1 MGLPSRPVSSG
12 TFPRDD
18 VRSTAPRG
26 AARPGLSVQADGGPP
41 KLVAMLSVALRPK
54 YLGILALMVA
64 ATLVC
69 GLLANWQ
76 WDRATRA
83 LDITQAAQDSAPV
96 PVSTLLGVGD
106 TVTNETQGRL
116 VSLTGHFEPE
126 FQAVSPGRRIDG
138 DEAAVVITS
147 FLITDGELAGV
158 RVPVARGYLPLA
170 SADGAAS
177 SADHTDADDTGT
189 GTGTSSAAADAWAHI
204 PPPPTGTV
212 ELVARLEASE
222 GASDALDTSGDA
234 SIPVIDTI
242 SSPLLVNMWGGP
254 MLAAYLAITDPAA
267 AHIEAAVGPDAS
279 AWTSDLGHLP
289 SAESHFSSGLNL
301 QNFGYMLQ
309 WIVFGVFFLYIWWRT
324 VRTQYLD
331 EARERRLA
339 LEARVSQGAGRE
351 QSAPVSSQAGQA
363 PPPSAPPSSPPAP
376 SASVPSS
383 SSPSAPPS

>member
-1 MGLPSRPVSSG
+1 
-12 TFPRDD
+12 
-18 VRSTAPRG
+18 
-26 AARPGLSVQADGGPP
+26 
-41 KLVAMLSVALRPK
+41 MLSVALRPK
-54 YLGILALMVA
+54 YLGILALMVT

-83 LDITQAAQDSAPV
+83 LDITQATQESAPV
-96 PVSTLLGVGD
+96 PISTLLQVGD
-106 TVTNETQGRL
+106 SVTNETQGRL

-138 DEAAVVITS
+138 AEAAVVVTS

-158 RVPVARGYLPLA
+158 RVPVARGYLPLT
-170 SADGAAS
+170 SADG
-177 SADHTDADDTGT
+177 
-189 GTGTSSAAADAWAHI
+189 ADAWAHI

-234 SIPVIDTI
+234 SLAVIDTI

-267 AHIEAAVGPDAS
+267 AQMEAAVGPDAS
-279 AWTSDLGHLP
+279 AWTSDLGRLP

-339 LEARVSQGAGRE
+339 LEARVSQGAGHE
-351 QSAPVSSQAGQA
+351 QEAAQ
-363 PPPSAPPSSPPAP
+363 PSAPPS
-376 SASVPSS
+376 
-383 SSPSAPPS
+383 

>member
-1 MGLPSRPVSSG
+1 
-12 TFPRDD
+12 
-18 VRSTAPRG
+18 
-26 AARPGLSVQADGGPP
+26 
-41 KLVAMLSVALRPK
+41 MLSVALRPK
-54 YLGILALMVA
+54 YLGILALMVT

-83 LDITQAAQDSAPV
+83 LNITQATQESAPV
-96 PVSTLLGVGD
+96 PISTLLRVGD

-126 FQAVSPGRRIDG
+126 LQAVSPGRRIDG
-138 DEAAVVITS
+138 DEAAVVVTS

-170 SADGAAS
+170 SADGA
-177 SADHTDADDTGT
+177 DADGT
-189 GTGTSSAAADAWAHI
+189 ASGTGTSSAAADAWAHI

-234 SIPVIDTI
+234 SLAVIDTI

-254 MLAAYLAITDPAA
+254 MLAAYLAITEPAA
-267 AHIEAAVGPDAS
+267 AQMEAAVGPDAS
-279 AWTSDLGHLP
+279 AWTSDLGRLP

-339 LEARVSQGAGRE
+339 LEARVSQGGGRE
-351 QSAPVSSQAGQA
+351 QEAPASSQAQA
-363 PPPSAPPSSPPAP
+363 SAPPTAHSSSPPA
-376 SASVPSS
+376 
-383 SSPSAPPS
+383 APPS